1 MGNRLGGVLYL
12 TVDAVQYAVRGSF
25 TVMPSSVKR
34 EGIAG
39 QTQVDG
45 YTETPVVPFIKG
57 DITTVPGLSLT
68 ALQAIT
74 DSTIT
79 VALANGSTYVLANAW
94 SVPPFEIDTADG
106 KVSVEFQGLTCDEL
120 VAS

>member
-1 MGNRLGGVLYL
+1 MGQRIGGILYL

-25 TVMPSSVKR
+25 TVTPSSVKR
-34 EGIAG
+34 EGVAG

-45 YTETPVVPFIKG
+45 YTEMPVVPSIKG
-57 DITTVPGLSLT
+57 DFSTVPGLSLT

-79 VALANGSTYVLANAW
+79 CALANGSTYVLANAW

>member
-1 MGNRLGGVLYL
+1 MGQRIGGILYF
-12 TVDAVQYAVRGSF
+12 TIDAGQYAVRGSF
-25 TVMPSSVKR
+25 TVTPSTVKR

-45 YTETPVVPFIKG
+45 YTETPVVPSIKG
-57 DITTVPGLSLT
+57 DFSTVPGLSLT
-68 ALQAIT
+68 ALEAIT

-106 KVSVEFQGLTCDEL
+106 KVSVEFQGMSCDEL